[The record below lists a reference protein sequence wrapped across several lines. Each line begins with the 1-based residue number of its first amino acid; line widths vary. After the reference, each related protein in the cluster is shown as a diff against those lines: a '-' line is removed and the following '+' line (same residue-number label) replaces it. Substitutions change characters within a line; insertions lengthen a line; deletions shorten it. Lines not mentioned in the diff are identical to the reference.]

1 MWEEGFTVQDFGEGC
16 NIQGQHLQRPWGLTW
31 EVQRLCK
38 GVLSWGVLLDTGNLD
53 CNPMEHLSVDATSSC
68 TLALLSMKWEN
79 RLSVSSDSFF
89 TWCSSLV
96 YLYLCISILLFFL
109 SVHLPSVSHCL
120 VIYHIP
126 IYHLFIFVYL
136 SIYLS
141 IYVSM
146 YLSMY
151 VSMYLSSI
159 YLSTYSII
167 CSSNRVELLQIN
179 ISHLFLHLHL
189 KSFLFFL

>member
-1 MWEEGFTVQDFGEGC
+1 
-16 NIQGQHLQRPWGLTW
+16 
-31 EVQRLCK
+31 
-38 GVLSWGVLLDTGNLD
+38 
-53 CNPMEHLSVDATSSC
+53 
-68 TLALLSMKWEN
+68 MKWEN

-141 IYVSM
+141 IYLCINVSVYVCVYVPII
-146 YLSMY
+146 YL
-151 VSMYLSSI
+151 SI
-159 YLSTYSII
+159 YLFY
-167 CSSNRVELLQIN
+167 
-179 ISHLFLHLHL
+179 HLFI
-189 KSFLFFL
+189 